1 MNLTFNHI
9 DALQELVNIG
19 VGRAAGV
26 LNDMLDSP
34 IRLHIPEVNLLT
46 PEQLKSELKS
56 QFNDSVLATVQLNFS
71 GAFSGTAELVFPTES
86 AADLVSVLTGE
97 AIGTPDLDVV
107 KIGAL
112 LEVGNIVLNGIMGSL
127 SNALIEH
134 LQYSLPTYN
143 ESKVNNFPIFAD
155 IDENTKIL
163 LAHTCFMIEQLHI
176 AGDIILMFTVGSLD
190 ALLKAIDLAFGE
202 AL

>member
-1 MNLTFNHI
+1 MKLTVSHI

-34 IRLHIPEVNLLT
+34 IQLNIPEVRLLS
-46 PEQLKSELKS
+46 PEELKLELKS
-56 QFNDSVLATVQLNFS
+56 QFDNSLLATVQLSFS
-71 GAFSGTAELVFPTES
+71 GSFSGTSELVFPSES
-86 AADLVSVLTGE
+86 AAHLVSVLTGE
-97 AIGTPDLDVV
+97 APGTPDLDVV

-134 LQYSLPTYN
+134 LDYSLPAYT
-143 ESKVNNFPIFAD
+143 ESNVNDFPIFAD

-163 LAHTCFMIEQLHI
+163 LARTYFKIEQLQI
-176 AGDIILMFTVGSLD
+176 SGDIILMFTIGSLD
-190 ALLKAIDLAFGE
+190 ALLKAIDLTFGE

>member
-1 MNLTFNHI
+1 MNLTLSHV

-34 IRLHIPEVNLLT
+34 IRLHIPEVRLLA
-46 PEQLKSELKS
+46 PEELKQELQT
-56 QFNDSVLATVQLNFS
+56 QFGDSLLSTVQLKFS
-71 GAFSGTAELVFPTES
+71 GSFSGISELVFPTDS

-97 AIGTPDLDVV
+97 APGTPDLDVV

-134 LQYSLPTYN
+134 LDYSLPAYN

-155 IDENTKIL
+155 IDEKTKIL

-190 ALLKAIDLAFGE
+190 ALLKAIDLTFGE
-202 AL
+202 TV

>member
-1 MNLTFNHI
+1 MNLTFNHV

-34 IRLHIPEVNLLT
+34 ILLRIPEVRLLT
-46 PEQLKSELKS
+46 PEELKIELQT
-56 QFNDSVLATVQLNFS
+56 QFGENLLATVQLSFS
-71 GAFSGTAELVFPTES
+71 GSFSGTAELVFPTES
-86 AADLVSVLTGE
+86 AGNLVSILTGE
-97 AIGTPDLDVV
+97 APGTPDLDVV

-127 SNALIEH
+127 SNALVEH
-134 LQYSLPTYN
+134 LEYSLPAYA
-143 ESKVNNFPIFAD
+143 ESNVNNSPIFVTVNED
-155 IDENTKIL
+155 TKIL

>member
-1 MNLTFNHI
+1 MKLTLSHI

-26 LNDMLDSP
+26 LNDMLASP
-34 IRLHIPEVNLLT
+34 IQLHIPEVRLLT
-46 PEQLKSELKS
+46 PEELKRELKT
-56 QFNDSVLATVQLNFS
+56 QFNDGLLATVQLSFTGS
-71 GAFSGTAELVFPTES
+71 FSGTAELVFPTES
-86 AADLVSVLTGE
+86 AANLVSVLTGE
-97 AIGTPDLDVV
+97 EPGTPDLDVV

-134 LQYSLPTYN
+134 LDYSLPAYS
-143 ESKVNNFPIFAD
+143 ESKVSNFPIFAG
-155 IDENTKIL
+155 IDENTRIL
-163 LAHTCFMIEQLHI
+163 LAHTCFIIEQLHI
-176 AGDIILMFTVGSLD
+176 SGDIILMFTIGSLD

>member
-1 MNLTFNHI
+1 MNLTLSHI
-9 DALQELVNIG
+9 DALQKLVNIG

-34 IRLHIPEVNLLT
+34 IRLHIPEVRLLS
-46 PEQLKSELKS
+46 PEELKQELKS
-56 QFNDSVLATVQLNFS
+56 QFDNSLLATVKLSFS
-71 GAFSGTAELVFPTES
+71 GIFSGTAELVFPSES
-86 AADLVSVLTGE
+86 AAHLVSVITEE
-97 AIGTPDLDVV
+97 APGTPDLDVV

-112 LEVGNIVLNGIMGSL
+112 LEVGNIVINGIMGSL

-134 LQYSLPTYN
+134 LDYSLPAYT
-143 ESKVNNFPIFAD
+143 ESTVNNFPIFAD
-155 IDENTKIL
+155 IDENRKIL

-176 AGDIILMFTVGSLD
+176 SGDIILMFTVGSLN
-190 ALLKAIDLAFGE
+190 ALLKAIDLTFGE

>member
-1 MNLTFNHI
+1 MNLTLSHI

-26 LNDMLDSP
+26 LNDMLNSP
-34 IRLHIPEVNLLT
+34 IRLHIPEVRLLS
-46 PEQLKSELKS
+46 PDELKQELKS
-56 QFNDSVLATVQLNFS
+56 QFDNSLLATVQLS
-71 GAFSGTAELVFPTES
+71 FSGTFSGTTELVFPSES
-86 AADLVSVLTGE
+86 AAHLVSVLTGE
-97 AIGTPDLDVV
+97 APGTPDLDVV

-134 LQYSLPTYN
+134 LDYSLPAYT
-143 ESKVNNFPIFAD
+143 ESTVNNFPIFAD
-155 IDENTKIL
+155 IDESTKIL

-176 AGDIILMFTVGSLD
+176 SGDIILMFTVGSLD
-190 ALLKAIDLAFGE
+190 ALLKAIDITFGE

>member
-19 VGRAAGV
+19 IGRAAGV

-71 GAFSGTAELVFPTES
+71 GSFSGTAELVFPTES

-97 AIGTPDLDVV
+97 ALGTPDLDVV

-134 LQYSLPTYN
+134 LEYSLPTYS
-143 ESKVNNFPIFAD
+143 ESNVNNFPIFAD

-163 LAHTCFMIEQLHI
+163 LAHTCFMIEQLHL